1 MKITSKIS
9 KIIFFLIFNIILLI
23 VLYNIP
29 VGSKFLSNICLIK
42 MISGRECWN
51 CGMTRAFLS
60 LLHFKFALAYN
71 FNHKVILVFPLV
83 VFYYLYLWA
92 LYIFKKKNK
101 NEWKRKTYIS
111 LRFIMVGGLLYYLE
125 WKIIKE
131 ISKFIQHM

>member
-101 NEWKRKTYIS
+101 NE
-111 LRFIMVGGLLYYLE
+111 
-125 WKIIKE
+125 
-131 ISKFIQHM
+131 